1 MADGSDS
8 RSNPDEDCPLP
19 VSTQNRNIA
28 CFAAFWSVYYLVAPV
43 SYVGST
49 HANILEKLGNSDD
62 VNNLPSAMY
71 LWLTFVPVVVT
82 WLFPHPQYLKRL
94 ALGAISVMT
103 LITAAVAVTLGSG
116 ASTTSSTI
124 VVIAHGALFG
134 AANGLLIAALWDF
147 LRRGVSTSR
156 RGKALGYTFGL
167 GPLFACVGSLFQ
179 DACLTGRLLGGRT
192 FGLAFPQNY
201 VAMFAAAAPFL
212 FIAGAVLSLF
222 VVPASADASEATS
235 GRLTEIRRGLSQ
247 FLRDRT
253 VFCAVVIY
261 VLVYSGGNAILS
273 NISLLAENV
282 LGPEA
287 DTVGQQSFLR
297 FSFKA
302 VAGGL
307 LGVLLAKVNPRAT
320 LLATTSILLFGLAWM
335 LSTTGSE
342 RLFLITFGILG
353 AGELFGAHFPNY
365 VTTASNKRYVR
376 INMAYLGVLNAFTG
390 FAAYGFGLI
399 SQHYGELYGQM
410 QGRIISVYFAAAILV
425 LSLGLIVVL
434 LPANPTPRGVSDVP

>member
-1 MADGSDS
+1 MSHGSESKTD
-8 RSNPDEDCPLP
+8 PDEDCPLP
-19 VSTQNRNIA
+19 VSMQNRNIA
-28 CFAAFWSVYYLVAPV
+28 CFATFWAVYYLVAPV
-43 SYVGST
+43 SYIGST
-49 HANILEKLGNSDD
+49 HANMLEKLGNSDD
-62 VNNLPSAMY
+62 INNLPSAMY

-82 WLFPHPQYLKRL
+82 WLFPHPRSLKWL
-94 ALGAISVMT
+94 ATGAISVMT
-103 LITAAVAVTLGSG
+103 MITGTVALTLGGG
-116 ASTTSSTI
+116 ASAEISTL

-156 RGKALGYTFGL
+156 RGKALGYAFGL

-192 FGLAFPQNY
+192 FGLEFPQNY
-201 VAMFAAAAPFL
+201 VAMFAAAAPLLFL
-212 FIAGAVLSLF
+212 AGLILSRF
-222 VVPASADASEATS
+222 VVPDSVDADEASTD
-235 GRLTEIRRGLSQ
+235 RLAEIRRGLSQ
-247 FLRDRT
+247 FVRDRT

-282 LGPEA
+282 FGA
-287 DTVGQQSFLR
+287 NSDTVGQQSFLR

-302 VAGGL
+302 AAGGL
-307 LGVLLAKVNPRAT
+307 LGILLAKVNPRAT

-335 LSTTGSE
+335 LSTTGNE
-342 RLFLITFGILG
+342 RLFLVTFGILG

-365 VTTASNKRYVR
+365 VTTASNRRYVR

-390 FAAYGFGLI
+390 FAAYGFGVI
-399 SQHYGELYGQM
+399 SQHYGALYGQM

-425 LSLGLIVVL
+425 LSVGLILVL
-434 LPANPTPRGVSDVP
+434 LPANPSPRGVSDVH